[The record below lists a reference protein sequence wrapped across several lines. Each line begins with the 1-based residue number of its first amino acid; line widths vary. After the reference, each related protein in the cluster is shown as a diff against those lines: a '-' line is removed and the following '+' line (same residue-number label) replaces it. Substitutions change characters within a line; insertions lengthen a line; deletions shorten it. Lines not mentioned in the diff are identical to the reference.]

1 MTEEQKL
8 SNLEEELRRDLEAI
22 ARVRQIMATKD
33 ASASKA
39 DDRQLPLPIRR
50 VTPAVA
56 SQDDSDDAP
65 VTSLRGTIAATIN
78 ADPGVRWT
86 TQKMLKHLEDTGF
99 PLKAKK
105 PIYSVGQTMQILAE
119 QGKIK
124 LTRRGAGSSPN
135 IYRGI
140 EKPSESQGTAPD
152 NNSKSEVFP
161 IAG

>member
-86 TQKMLKHLEDTGF
+86 TQKMLKHL
-99 PLKAKK
+99 
-105 PIYSVGQTMQILAE
+105 
-119 QGKIK
+119 
-124 LTRRGAGSSPN
+124 
-135 IYRGI
+135 
-140 EKPSESQGTAPD
+140 
-152 NNSKSEVFP
+152 
-161 IAG
+161 